1 VSQGA
6 ARVRF
11 GGSGPGCRG
20 AAGGKKQRR
29 GGSVAGRKEKGKAPT
44 GGPELAAR
52 EGGEKR
58 VGGRPEEKW
67 AGPRER
73 KERGKGA

>member
-1 VSQGA
+1 M
-6 ARVRF
+6 
-11 GGSGPGCRG
+11 
-20 AAGGKKQRR
+20 QRR
-29 GGSVAGRKEKGKAPT
+29 SRREETEEGGSVAGRKEKGKAPT